1 MSSTAAYSAEDGAT
15 DDRTA
20 KARIRDAAIGCFAES
35 GIDGTTARKI
45 ATSAGVSPGL
55 VIHHFGSMDGLRSE
69 CDRYVAATIRD
80 YKHDAISAG
89 PNIDVLAALRGANA
103 GPVMAYLAAVLV
115 DDSPIVA
122 DLVDELARDAEG
134 YLDYGI
140 ETGIVKPSA
149 DPRGRAAVLLLWSL
163 GALVLHRHVRR
174 ILGVDLTNPDIGAD
188 PAIAAYAGPAY
199 EIMGGGVLSEAFA
212 AQLQEVFAEMTGA
225 EGNPMTPPAQ
235 RPPIDSTPTSKE
247 DA

>member
-1 MSSTAAYSAEDGAT
+1 MSSVPILDDQGSGA

-20 KARIRDAAIGCFAES
+20 KARIRDAAIACFAEH
-35 GIDGTTARKI
+35 GLDGTTARKI

-69 CDRYVAATIRD
+69 CDRHVAATIRE

-89 PNIDVLAALRGANA
+89 PTIDVLAALRGADA

-122 DLVDELARDAEG
+122 RLVDELVADAEG
-134 YLDYGI
+134 YLEYGV
-140 ETGIVKPSA
+140 ETGMVKRSA
-149 DPRGRAAVLLLWSL
+149 DPHGRAAVLLLWSL

-174 ILGVDLTNPDIGAD
+174 ILRVDLTNPDIAAD

-199 EIMGGGVLSEAFA
+199 EVMGGGVFDEAFA
-212 AQLQEVFAEMTGA
+212 AQLQDVFAELATTA
-225 EGNPMTPPAQ
+225 SEPTNPPTRHARNDP
-235 RPPIDSTPTSKE
+235 SSTSKE

>member
-1 MSSTAAYSAEDGAT
+1 MSSVDAFSEDAVA

-20 KARIRDAAIGCFAES
+20 RARIRDAAIACFAEN

-45 ATSAGVSPGL
+45 ATGAGVSPGL

-80 YKHDAISAG
+80 YKRDAISAG
-89 PNIDVLAALRGANA
+89 PNIDVLAALRGAKA

-122 DLVDELARDAEG
+122 DLVDELVADAEG
-134 YLDYGI
+134 YLAYGV
-140 ETGIVKPSA
+140 ETGVVKPSA
-149 DPRGRAAVLLLWSL
+149 NPHGRAAVLFLWAL

-199 EIMGGGVLSEAFA
+199 EIMGEGVLNEAFS
-212 AQLQEVFAEMTGA
+212 AQLQEVFAELAGRPTN
-225 EGNPMTPPAQ
+225 ESNPRADTN
-235 RPPIDSTPTSKE
+235 RISTNE
-247 DA
+247 QG

>member
-1 MSSTAAYSAEDGAT
+1 MSSTTTLSGEGPVA

-20 KARIRDAAIGCFAES
+20 KARIRDAAIACFAEH
-35 GIDGTTARKI
+35 GLDGTTARKI
-45 ATSAGVSPGL
+45 ATIAGVSPGL

-69 CDRYVAATIRD
+69 CDRHVAATIRE

-122 DLVDELARDAEG
+122 RLVDELVADAEG
-134 YLDYGI
+134 YLEYGVEI
-140 ETGIVKPSA
+140 GTVKRSA
-149 DPRGRAAVLLLWSL
+149 DPHGRAALFFLWSI

-174 ILGVDLTNPDIGAD
+174 ILGVDLTNPDIAAD
-188 PAIAAYAGPAY
+188 PAIAAYTGPAY
-199 EIMGGGVLSEAFA
+199 EIMGEGVFSETFA
-212 AQLQEVFAEMTGA
+212 AHLQDVFAELTA
-225 EGNPMTPPAQ
+225 TEDQ
-235 RPPIDSTPTSKE
+235 PTSPLTQPTRNDPSSASKE

>member
-1 MSSTAAYSAEDGAT
+1 MSSTAAFSAEDGVA

-45 ATSAGVSPGL
+45 ATGAGVSPGL

-69 CDRYVAATIRD
+69 CDRYVAATIRE
-80 YKHDAISAG
+80 YKREAISAG

-122 DLVDELARDAEG
+122 NLVDELVADAEG
-134 YLDYGI
+134 YLEYGV
-140 ETGIVKPSA
+140 ETGLVKPSA
-149 DPRGRAAVLLLWSL
+149 DPHGRAAVLFLWSL

-174 ILGVDLTNPDIGAD
+174 ILGVDLTNPDISAD

-199 EIMGGGVLSEAFA
+199 EIMGKGVLSEAFA
-212 AQLQEVFAEMTGA
+212 AQIQEVFVEMTAA
-225 EGNPMTPPAQ
+225 EEHPTNPVTQQIQPEPA
-235 RPPIDSTPTSKE
+235 PTSKE